1 MIHLNYNNLDEETQ
15 VHLLAKSKKEV
26 SIKLGNEL
34 QRYSFE
40 NGLEYET
47 LLEEEAIRNMYNY
60 KFAFS
65 I

>member
-1 MIHLNYNNLDEETQ
+1 MIHLNYNNLDQETQ

-26 SIKLGNEL
+26 SLNFGNEL

-40 NGLEYET
+40 NGIEYEA
-47 LLEEEAIRNMYNY
+47 LLEEEAIRNLYNY
-60 KFAFS
+60 KFVFS

>member
-26 SIKLGNEL
+26 SLKFGNEL
-34 QRYSFE
+34 QQYSFE

-47 LLEEEAIRNMYNY
+47 LLEVAI
-60 KFAFS
+60 S
-65 I
+65 EGPCH